1 VRARIPFAVLA
12 IVAAVSIAGC
22 QESGF
27 DESKETVRP
36 LKVQHVL
43 GETKVPGQAR
53 HPLTLTL
60 DSLDDTLAL
69 DVPPARAAVPGAR
82 LPAYLRSRG
91 RSVSLMAPVGAADL
105 AAVEAVHPDLIIG
118 SAGTDGRSGQGRL
131 YDRLSRI
138 APTVMI
144 ALGGGQWKLNVRLV
158 GEALGRTN
166 DAEQLLSD
174 YDREVA
180 LARKAIRAGGAAGGG
195 APAGPKPRV
204 AVALATADGLRFAK
218 RNSFAGTI
226 LADARVKQ
234 VQTAADADVT
244 LLAGTAGSAEAAGTA
259 GTGGVAA
266 HVSGRVIRVDR
277 ALWWGPGGVL
287 AAKTALRD
295 LARAL
300 GG

>member
-1 VRARIPFAVLA
+1 MLALA
-12 IVAAVSIAGC
+12 IAVAVGGC

-43 GETKVPGQAR
+43 GETKVPGQAKE
-53 HPLTLTL
+53 PLTLTL
-60 DSLDDTLAL
+60 DSLDDALAL
-69 DVPPARAAVPGAR
+69 GVQPVRAAVPGAR
-82 LPAYLRSRG
+82 LPRYLRDRG
-91 RSVSLMAPVGAADL
+91 QGVSLMAPVGAGAL
-105 AAVEAVHPDLIIG
+105 GAVEAAHPDLIVG
-118 SAGTDGRSGQGRL
+118 SAGTDGKSGQGRL

-144 ALGGGQWKLNVRLV
+144 ALGGEQWKLNVRLV

-166 DAEQLLSD
+166 DAEQLLTD
-174 YDREVA
+174 YDHEVA
-180 LARKAIRAGGAAGGG
+180 LARNAIAAAG
-195 APAGPKPRV
+195 AKPRV
-204 AVALATADGLRFAK
+204 AVALATGDGVRFAK
-218 RNSFAGTI
+218 RDSFAGTI
-226 LADARVKQ
+226 LADTAVKQ
-234 VQTAADADVT
+234 AHAAAGADVT
-244 LLAGTAGSAEAAGTA
+244 LLAGAPEAS
-259 GTGGVAA
+259 A

-287 AAKTALRD
+287 AAKAALKD

>member
-1 VRARIPFAVLA
+1 MLALAFAV
-12 IVAAVSIAGC
+12 AAGGC

-43 GETKVPGQAR
+43 GETKVPGQAKD
-53 HPLTLTL
+53 PVTLTL

-69 DVPPARAAVPGAR
+69 EVHPARAAVPGAR
-82 LPAYLRSRG
+82 LPGYLRDRG
-91 RSVSLMAPVGAADL
+91 QGVSLMAPVSGGDL
-105 AAVEAVHPDLIIG
+105 AAVEAAHPDLIIG
-118 SAGTDGRSGQGRL
+118 SAGTDGESGQGRL

-166 DAEQLLSD
+166 DAEQLLID

-180 LARKAIRAGGAAGGG
+180 LARKAIRAAGGG
-195 APAGPKPRV
+195 AAAGSKPRV
-204 AVALATADGLRFAK
+204 AVALATDGGLRFAK
-218 RNSFAGTI
+218 RDSFAGTV

-234 VQTAADADVT
+234 VQTATDADVT
-244 LLAGTAGSAEAAGTA
+244 LLAAEPHAGTRA
-259 GTGGVAA
+259 GGQVP
-266 HVSGRVIRVDR
+266 GRTIRVDP
-277 ALWWGPGGVL
+277 ALWWGPGGAL
-287 AAKTALRD
+287 AAKAALRD

>member
-1 VRARIPFAVLA
+1 MLALAFAV
-12 IVAAVSIAGC
+12 AAGGC

-43 GETKVPGQAR
+43 GETKVPGQAND
-53 HPLTLTL
+53 PLTLTL

-69 DVPPARAAVPGAR
+69 DVHPARAAVPGGR
-82 LPAYLRSRG
+82 LPDYLRDRG
-91 RSVSLMAPVGAADL
+91 QGVSLMAPVSGGNLGAVK
-105 AAVEAVHPDLIIG
+105 AAHPDLIIG
-118 SAGTDGRSGQGRL
+118 SAGTDGDSGQGRL

-166 DAEQLLSD
+166 DAEQLLID
-174 YDREVA
+174 YDHEVA
-180 LARKAIRAGGAAGGG
+180 LARKAIRAGANGAAG
-195 APAGPKPRV
+195 AKPRV
-204 AVALATADGLRFAK
+204 AVALATGGGVRFAK
-218 RNSFAGTI
+218 RDSFAGTI

-234 VQTAADADVT
+234 VDTAADADVT
-244 LLAGTAGSAEAAGTA
+244 LLAAKPRVNARIAGRGIS
-259 GTGGVAA
+259 
-266 HVSGRVIRVDR
+266 VDP
-277 ALWWGPGGVL
+277 ALWWGPGGVF
-287 AAKTALRD
+287 AAKAALTD